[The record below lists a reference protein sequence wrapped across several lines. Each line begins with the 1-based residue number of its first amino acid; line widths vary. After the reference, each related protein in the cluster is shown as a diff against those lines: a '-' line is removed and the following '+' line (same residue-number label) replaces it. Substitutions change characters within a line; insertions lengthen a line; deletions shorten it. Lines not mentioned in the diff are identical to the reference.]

1 MPKVTVFTS
10 NSARHQYLIS
20 QLQREFDDIFVISEC
35 TSVYPG
41 ANSGFFNK
49 SDVMR
54 EYFTRV
60 KQAEHEIFG
69 EPCFQRYDNYISLG
83 VGDINLVPH
92 QVLAPAL
99 SSDHYIVFGSSFIK
113 GRLGDFL
120 IKNKAINIHMGLS
133 PYYRG
138 SSCNFWAAFDG
149 NIDKVGSTTHL
160 LSSQLDGGPILSQI
174 RGYDNCKYDYFSGS
188 MQLVK
193 QTIDELIANI
203 KSQNVSLNT
212 TLVQDP
218 SKLIRYSKN
227 SDFTDDVARSFLKT
241 QKQK

>member
-10 NSARHQYLIS
+10 NSARHQYLIN
-20 QLQREFDDIFVISEC
+20 QLHREFDDIYVISEC

-41 ANSGFFNK
+41 ANTGFFNK
-49 SDVMR
+49 SDVMQ
-54 EYFTRV
+54 EYFTKV
-60 KQAEHEIFG
+60 KQAEHEVFG
-69 EPCFQRYDNYISLG
+69 APCFQRCDNYISLG
-83 VGDINLVPH
+83 VGDINLVPRE
-92 QVLAPAL
+92 VLAPAL
-99 SSDHYIVFGSSFIK
+99 LSDHYIVFGSSFIK

-120 IKNKAINIHMGLS
+120 IKKKAINIHMGLS

-149 NIDKVGSTTHL
+149 NIDKIGSTTHL

-174 RGYDNCKYDYFSGS
+174 RGYNAEKYDYFSGS

-203 KSQNVSLNT
+203 KGQNLSLST

-218 SKLIRYSKN
+218 SRLIRYSKN
-227 SDFTDDVARSFLKT
+227 SDFTDEVARAFLKT
-241 QKQK
+241 QQRK